1 MAIDFKR
8 IFDNAH
14 IPVRTDVNKFWVN
27 VNYDKRIFLI
37 FIYCNITKGCRTA
50 ILQPF

>member
-27 VNYDKRIFLI
+27 VNCNKIYFLI
-37 FIYCNITKGCRTA
+37 FIYIV
-50 ILQPF
+50 I